1 MLIEIV
7 VALGVLSLVLVGVS
21 DLMTR
26 SQRLSSYQTKKDEAY
41 GLARNLL
48 NDYRQQRDNNPGT
61 FLSGVV
67 GINRETCVEGKNY
80 SCKVE
85 VTKNASSVDLY
96 ITVSWPDG
104 GNTLSVTS
112 NQKLVIE

>member
-1 MLIEIV
+1 MKHFRSVRSIALYDACVLIKNTYRVTNGQRNVYEHLFHMTDLGSWEID
-7 VALGVLSLVLVGVS
+7 GSDIKNILSAIGIK
-21 DLMTR
+21 T
-26 SQRLSSYQTKKDEAY
+26 SSK
-41 GLARNLL
+41 
-48 NDYRQQRDNNPGT
+48 
-61 FLSGVV
+61 
-67 GINRETCVEGKNY
+67 IEGKSY